1 MYSKLIPCLSRE
13 FDISYRHDIISFCSL
28 LYVLSFWLLFFQVA
42 LEIRIPILLSA
53 DQWIRT
59 LEQILLLILIVGR
72 WFQKLKTYNKEQND
86 MISCLYEMSNSRD
99 KQGISLEYM
108 MKVVPEMR
116 TNLDNYVGITVT
128 VSIHLL
134 VDY

>member
-1 MYSKLIPCLSRE
+1 MSINSKICSR
-13 FDISYRHDIISFCSL
+13 
-28 LYVLSFWLLFFQVA
+28 V
-42 LEIRIPILLSA
+42 RIHWSA
-53 DQWIRT
+53 DNKIG
-59 LEQILLLILIVGR
+59 ILISR
-72 WFQKLKTYNKEQND
+72 ATWKNNNQKLKTYNKEQND

>member
-1 MYSKLIPCLSRE
+1 
-13 FDISYRHDIISFCSL
+13 
-28 LYVLSFWLLFFQVA
+28 
-42 LEIRIPILLSA
+42 
-53 DQWIRT
+53 
-59 LEQILLLILIVGR
+59 
-72 WFQKLKTYNKEQND
+72 
-86 MISCLYEMSNSRD
+86 MISCLYEMLNSRD

-128 VSIHLL
+128 LSIHLL